1 MNFPSEGVHP
11 QVAQTP
17 HKRSIVV
24 KEQIEEAMAQDS
36 HAVKIN
42 EIGQTQQM
50 LESALAHRLNSSAS
64 LGIPDV
70 SINNDDDQP
79 FETPRTARVAT
90 ETDQLDQDKIVSRK
104 SALEQISDAGE
115 RLPTIEAVEYLAK
128 TENLE
133 PKDKQ

>member
-1 MNFPSEGVHP
+1 
-11 QVAQTP
+11 
-17 HKRSIVV
+17 
-24 KEQIEEAMAQDS
+24 
-36 HAVKIN
+36 
-42 EIGQTQQM
+42 M